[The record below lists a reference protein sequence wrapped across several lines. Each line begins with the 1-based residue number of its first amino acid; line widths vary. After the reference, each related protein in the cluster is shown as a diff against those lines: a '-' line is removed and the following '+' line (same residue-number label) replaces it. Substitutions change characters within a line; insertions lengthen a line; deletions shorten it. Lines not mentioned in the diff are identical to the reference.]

1 MTDEQIIQ
9 EYQAFV
15 NSVNAG
21 GKGEIAQ
28 GRFGDILDLI
38 NRQKAELSAL
48 YKIMN
53 KQDDEISELY
63 RKVASRENLEE
74 SFQKTTREFDK
85 RLEKTVKSERREA
98 IKEFADKINELLA
111 RYSHL
116 HNNAENAR
124 QDIIEAV
131 DGTDIEM
138 QSVWDVF
145 TLKNNEMVEYEKMSR
160 LQENIETIANER
172 LLREIEKDFRLLV
185 KEMTDVD
192 K

>member
-1 MTDEQIIQ
+1 MTDEQIIKNLK
-9 EYQAFV
+9 EITDNKIIRNTTCIISLSFL
-15 NSVNAG
+15 
-21 GKGEIAQ
+21 GEI
-28 GRFGDILDLI
+28 LDFI
-38 NRQKAELSAL
+38 NRQRAE
-48 YKIMN
+48 
-53 KQDDEISELY
+53 
-63 RKVASRENLEE
+63 
-74 SFQKTTREFDK
+74 
-85 RLEKTVKSERREA
+85 SERLQSRNKFLEIEYKNMSNLFQTRIQTSTTEA

-185 KEMTDVD
+185 KEMTEVQE
-192 K
+192 